1 MDRLER
7 AGPRATAERSG
18 GEHAVFD
25 LSVGACPESGQ
36 RGAIAGCGADREGL
50 ARAVW
55 VRAGIVG
62 NVRRCGTLSWDV
74 LSGSQL
80 DPVGNDGGGGPQG
93 PAPAVP
99 VDTH

>member
-25 LSVGACPESGQ
+25 LSVGACSESGQ
-36 RGAIAGCGADREGL
+36 RGAIPGCGSDWEGL

-62 NVRRCGTLSWDV
+62 DIRRCGTLSGDV
-74 LSGSQL
+74 LPGGQL
-80 DPVGNDGGGGPQG
+80 DPVRNDGGTR
-93 PAPAVP
+93 A
-99 VDTH
+99 D